1 MHCFANRQYISV
13 YTLMFMNLNYESH
26 MYGSIKIQVD
36 DSLLASVKFATKGT
50 LKSAFSYLKIPL
62 QN

>member
-1 MHCFANRQYISV
+1 
-13 YTLMFMNLNYESH
+13 MNLNYESH

-62 QN
+62 QNWRINTVDQQQYISLH